1 MFLCFEFTTLSKLKR
16 STKACF
22 ICIVYTLFLRT
33 SSSEMALRS
42 AGPNAPQITRKAL
55 FACQINDWYPSF
67 RKVSI
72 KTKFVDLDPPFVEYL
87 LSDGIIMPEG
97 CDVGKVTDE
106 DNQDSWSSSSDA
118 GSDNEECDQN
128 QLSSQPSRPQFNAI
142 IASISQIISEL
153 GGAVFPKLNW
163 SAPRDTTWINAG
175 ENLKCVSTSDVILL
189 VKIFVLNYA

>member
-1 MFLCFEFTTLSKLKR
+1 
-16 STKACF
+16 
-22 ICIVYTLFLRT
+22 
-33 SSSEMALRS
+33 MALRT

-55 FACQINDWYPSF
+55 ICCQINEWYPSF
-67 RKVSI
+67 RKVSL
-72 KTKFVDLDPPFVEYL
+72 KTKFVDLDTAFIDYL

-97 CDVGKVTDE
+97 CDVGNASDE
-106 DNQDSWSSSSDA
+106 GNDDSWSSSSDA

-128 QLSSQPSRPQFNAI
+128 QLSSQPSRPQFNEI
-142 IASISQIISEL
+142 IASISQILADL

-189 VKIFVLNYA
+189 VKCVVFFDNVCDRR

>member
-1 MFLCFEFTTLSKLKR
+1 VHPRPEARQKWMHFDWSNK
-16 STKACF
+16 SI
-22 ICIVYTLFLRT
+22 ICIVYVLSLTT
-33 SSSEMALRS
+33 TASEMALRT

-55 FACQINDWYPSF
+55 ICCQINEWYPTF
-67 RKVSI
+67 RKVSL
-72 KTKFVDLDPPFVEYL
+72 KTKFVDLDTAFVDYL

-97 CDVGKVTDE
+97 CDVGNVIDE
-106 DNQDSWSSSSDA
+106 GNDDSWSSSSDA

-128 QLSSQPSRPQFNAI
+128 QHSSQPSRPQFNAL
-142 IASISQIISEL
+142 IASISQIISDL

-189 VKIFVLNYA
+189 VNCGFIL